1 MMLSDYFEKVLD
13 GVEFILA
20 CGSVIG
26 LLTLIFGIIGF
37 IFTDSRFKLKM
48 LGVIVFS
55 IILLAFC
62 GGPGRGIKYFRIH

>member
-1 MMLSDYFEKVLD
+1 MMFSDYFEKVLD
-13 GVEFILA
+13 GVKFLLA

-26 LLTLIFGIIGF
+26 ILTLILGIIGF
-37 IFTDSRFKLKM
+37 IFSSSRFRLKM

-55 IILLAFC
+55 MILLAFC